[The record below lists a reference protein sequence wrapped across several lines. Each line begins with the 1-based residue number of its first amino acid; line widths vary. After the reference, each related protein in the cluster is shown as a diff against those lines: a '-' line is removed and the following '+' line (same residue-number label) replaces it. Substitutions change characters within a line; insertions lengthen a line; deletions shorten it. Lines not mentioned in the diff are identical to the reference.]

1 MNRKYD
7 NKKGKLDEKQKAL
20 CAYHAEMCQ
29 VFSHP
34 TRLEILCAL
43 REHELSVGELAETL
57 GLGMGNLSQHLAM
70 MRERRILEA
79 RKAGNQVFYRV
90 ANPKLLK
97 AFDLLREILLDQV
110 AEQSRL
116 LTGGRT

>member
-1 MNRKYD
+1 MRKYD
-7 NKKGKLDEKQKAL
+7 TKKYRLGEKEKAL

-79 RKAGNQVFYRV
+79 RKAANQVFYRV

-97 AFDLLREILLDQV
+97 AFDLLRQILLEQIE
-110 AEQSRL
+110 EQSRL
-116 LTGGRT
+116 LAVGRT